1 MSLDR
6 DISVQFLCM
15 YDKQEDADDNKYF
28 PSELFRGFQIQ
39 RWQFILSAIKK
50 GSKSRVVILS
60 HINLLVVGWMIK
72 KISPD
77 TKLVLFAHGIEVWNP
92 LNWEKKRM
100 LDYCDEII
108 SVSQFTNRRVQELHN
123 VASEK
128 CRVLNNCLDPFL
140 TLPSPLKKEELLN
153 KYGFTK
159 NNTILFALSRMSA
172 KERYKGYDIVLEA
185 LVSIKIKH
193 PEIRY
198 LLGGSYDKEEK
209 QLLDQLIIRL
219 DLSENVVIAGYIPDD
234 ELSGHFNLADIYIM
248 PSVKEGFGI
257 VFIEAMYYGL
267 PVIAGNKDGSV
278 DALCNGK
285 LGLLVDPLNVTE
297 IEEAVEKII
306 SNKNAYLPD
315 REILMENFSYENYKT
330 KFEQLVDS

>member
-1 MSLDR
+1 
-6 DISVQFLCM
+6 
-15 YDKQEDADDNKYF
+15 
-28 PSELFRGFQIQ
+28 
-39 RWQFILSAIKK
+39 
-50 GSKSRVVILS
+50 
-60 HINLLVVGWMIK
+60 
-72 KISPD
+72 
-77 TKLVLFAHGIEVWNP
+77 
-92 LNWEKKRM
+92 M
-100 LDYCDEII
+100 LDFCDEII
-108 SVSQFTNRRVQELHN
+108 SVSHFTNHKIQEMHN
-123 VASEK
+123 IAASK
-128 CRVLNNCLDPFL
+128 CKVLNNCLDPFL
-140 TLPSPLKKEELLN
+140 TIPSPVKKVESLLN
-153 KYGFTK
+153 KYEFTK

-185 LVSIKIKH
+185 LVTIKIKH

-209 QLLDQLIIRL
+209 QLLDQLIRRL

-234 ELSGHFNLADIYIM
+234 ELSAHFNLADIYIM

-306 SNKNAYLPD
+306 SDRNAYLPD
-315 REILMENFSYENYKT
+315 REMLMDHFSYENYKT
-330 KFEQLVDS
+330 KFEELIG